1 MNNKKILAVITAT
14 IAASLCCITP
24 VLAVLAGSSTLAS
37 SFSWLAPYHSYLVW
51 FTVLVLLYAWYD
63 KLKPSKE
70 IDCDCDAKTGF
81 FSSKKF
87 LAIVTVFSVI
97 MLSFPQWGNKVFD
110 TAPSAESCA
119 SGACESTVGQEK
131 TTVKEAKFKTAAVAS
146 AKMGAGC
153 QTKSDCNAKPFKNAI
168 KRPESKKPTDEKA
181 LTVFKYMQNEK
192 LHPTPYK
199 QKACTGYG
207 RPEIDGMMADAR
219 SKVEEMSPI
228 VLKKMID
235 NEDEF
240 ILLDVREV
248 AQRSEGEIYADDVVQ
263 MTRGDLEFMIMNKI
277 KNKDAVIVTYDR
289 TGGRGLLAAETL
301 KEMGYNN
308 VYTLK
313 GGLKA
318 WAKAGLPFDSGLGIV
333 VKVEDE

>member
-1 MNNKKILAVITAT
+1 MTNKSILTAIGAT
-14 IAASLCCITP
+14 IAASLCCVVP
-24 VLAVLAGSSTLAS
+24 VLAVLAGSSSLAS
-37 SFSWLAPYHSYLVW
+37 SFSWLAPYHNYLVW

-63 KLKPSKE
+63 KLKSSKE
-70 IDCDCDAKTGF
+70 IDCACDEKSGF

-87 LAIVTVFSVI
+87 LAIVTVFSVV
-97 MLSFPQWGNKVFD
+97 MLSFPQWGDKVFD
-110 TAPSAESCA
+110 SAPNAESCA
-119 SGACESTVGQEK
+119 TGTCENTASKKNEV
-131 TTVKEAKFKTAAVAS
+131 KTANTAPAS
-146 AKMGAGC
+146 TGSACK
-153 QTKSDCNAKPFKNAI
+153 TKSDCDAKPFKQAI
-168 KRPESKKPTDEKA
+168 KRPIVKRPTDEKA

-192 LHPTPYK
+192 LHPTPYR

-207 RPEIDGMMADAR
+207 RPEIDGMMANAR

-277 KNKDAVIVTYDR
+277 KNKETVIVTYDR
-289 TGGRGLLAAETL
+289 TGGRALLAAQTL
-301 KEMGYNN
+301 KKMGYRN
-308 VYTLK
+308 VYALK

-318 WAKAGLPFDSGLGIV
+318 WAKAGLPFDSGLGVV

>member
-1 MNNKKILAVITAT
+1 MTNKSILTAIGAT
-14 IAASLCCITP
+14 IAVSLCCITP

-37 SFSWLAPYHSYLVW
+37 SFSWLTPYHNYLVW

-63 KLKPSKE
+63 KLKPSKD
-70 IDCDCDAKTGF
+70 IACDCNEKTGF

-97 MLSFPQWGNKVFD
+97 MLSFPQWGDKVFD

-119 SGACESTVGQEK
+119 TGACESE
-131 TTVKEAKFKTAAVAS
+131 TVKKSEVKIANTAPAS
-146 AKMGAGC
+146 TGSACK
-153 QTKSDCNAKPFKNAI
+153 TKSDCDTKPFKKAV
-168 KRPESKKPTDEKA
+168 KRPNVKEPTDEKA

-199 QKACTGYG
+199 QKACTGYS
-207 RPEIDGMMADAR
+207 RPAIDGMMADAR

-277 KNKDAVIVTYDR
+277 KNKDAVIVTYCR

-301 KEMGYNN
+301 KNWVTTMSIHSKA
-308 VYTLK
+308 VLK
-313 GGLKA
+313 HGQKQVCLLIPV
-318 WAKAGLPFDSGLGIV
+318 WVLS
-333 VKVEDE
+333 

>member
-14 IAASLCCITP
+14 VAASLCCITP

-37 SFSWLAPYHSYLVW
+37 SFSWLAPYHNYLVW
-51 FTVLVLLYAWYD
+51 FTVLVLVYAWYD

-119 SGACESTVGQEK
+119 TGACDSEVSKKSE
-131 TTVKEAKFKTAAVAS
+131 VKKVKTASGSTGS
-146 AKMGAGC
+146 ACK
-153 QTKSDCNAKPFKNAI
+153 TKSNCNTKPFKVVI

-181 LTVFKYMQNEK
+181 LTIFKYMQNEK

-207 RPEIDGMMADAR
+207 RPAIDGMMANAR

-277 KNKDAVIVTYDR
+277 KNKDVVIVTYCR

-301 KEMGYNN
+301 KKLGYDN

>member
-1 MNNKKILAVITAT
+1 MINKSILTAIGAT

-37 SFSWLAPYHSYLVW
+37 SFSWLTPYHNYLVW

-63 KLKPSKE
+63 KLKPAKE
-70 IDCDCDAKTGF
+70 IDCDCDAKVGF

-110 TAPSAESCA
+110 AAPSAESCA
-119 SGACESTVGQEK
+119 TGVCDSKISKKNETANKNEEK
-131 TTVKEAKFKTAAVAS
+131 TANATPAS
-146 AKMGAGC
+146 TGSACK
-153 QTKSDCNAKPFKNAI
+153 TKSDCNAKPFKQAI
-168 KRPESKKPTDEKA
+168 KRPIIKKPTDEKA

-207 RPEIDGMMADAR
+207 RPAIDGMMADAR

-248 AQRSEGEIYADDVVQ
+248 AQRSEGEIYADDTVQ
-263 MTRGDLEFMIMNKI
+263 MTRGNLEFMIMNKI
-277 KNKDAVIVTYDR
+277 KNKDAVIVTYCR

-301 KEMGYNN
+301 KKLGYNN

>member
-14 IAASLCCITP
+14 VAASLCCITP

-119 SGACESTVGQEK
+119 TGACDSEVSKKIDTKKSEVKKVKAAPESTG
-131 TTVKEAKFKTAAVAS
+131 S
-146 AKMGAGC
+146 ACK
-153 QTKSDCNAKPFKNAI
+153 TKSDCNTKPFKEAI

-207 RPEIDGMMADAR
+207 RPAIDGMMADAR
-219 SKVEEMSPI
+219 SKVEEISPI

-301 KEMGYNN
+301 KKLGYDN

-318 WAKAGLPFDSGLGIV
+318 WANAGLPFDSGLGIV

>member
-1 MNNKKILAVITAT
+1 MTNKSILTAIGAT
-14 IAASLCCITP
+14 IVASLCCITP

-37 SFSWLAPYHSYLVW
+37 SFSWLTPYHNYLVW

-70 IDCDCDAKTGF
+70 IDCDCDEKAGF

-119 SGACESTVGQEK
+119 TGTCDSEVSKKSDTKKSEVK
-131 TTVKEAKFKTAAVAS
+131 TVKTASENTGS
-146 AKMGAGC
+146 ACK
-153 QTKSDCNAKPFKNAI
+153 TKSDCNSKPFKEAI

-207 RPEIDGMMADAR
+207 RPEIDGMMANAR

-240 ILLDVREV
+240 ILIDVREV

-289 TGGRGLLAAETL
+289 TGGRGLLAAESL
-301 KEMGYNN
+301 KKLGYDN